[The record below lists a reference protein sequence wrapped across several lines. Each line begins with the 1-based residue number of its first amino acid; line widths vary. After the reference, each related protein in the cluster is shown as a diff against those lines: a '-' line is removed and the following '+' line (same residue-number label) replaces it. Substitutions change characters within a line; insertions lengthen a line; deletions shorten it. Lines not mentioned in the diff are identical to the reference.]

1 MLKLWVNKE
10 RVLHEM
16 FYRETTQYYKKLDEL
31 RQDMV
36 VGVEKLNRPIVEDDK
51 IKTMTK
57 KQLKHLKKK
66 LKKKKKKL
74 KQKNME
80 IERQIIECENQMQII
95 ENTKVN
101 DQLNPSKSKPT
112 EKSIEE
118 QIETHQVDPKVI
130 SKPEITKSNVEIG
143 SPVQLAR
150 AKSLPL
156 YNRSPSTKR
165 DRLKKN
171 LIYLKK
177 KLEDD
182 LKVIKLHGI
191 EELVG

>member
-1 MLKLWVNKE
+1 
-10 RVLHEM
+10 M
-16 FYRETTQYYKKLDEL
+16 FYKETTHYYKRLDEL
-31 RQDMV
+31 R
-36 VGVEKLNRPIVEDDK
+36 VEVTTGADKVDKPIVEDDK
-51 IKTMTK
+51 IKSMTK

-74 KQKNME
+74 KQKNIE
-80 IERQIIECENQMQII
+80 IERQIIECENQMQVI
-95 ENTKVN
+95 ENSK
-101 DQLNPSKSKPT
+101 LNEQENRSKSRLA

-118 QIETHQVDPKVI
+118 NMEPDQIDARVV

-143 SPVQLAR
+143 SPKRIAR

-156 YNRSPSTKR
+156 YDRSQSTKR
-165 DRLKKN
+165 NNLRRN

-191 EELVG
+191 EELIK